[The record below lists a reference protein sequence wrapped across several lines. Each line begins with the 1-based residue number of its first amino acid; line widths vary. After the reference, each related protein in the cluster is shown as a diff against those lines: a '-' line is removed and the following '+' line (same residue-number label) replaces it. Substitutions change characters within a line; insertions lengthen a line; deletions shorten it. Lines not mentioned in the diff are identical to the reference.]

1 MFTLLLQSLD
11 VAHEAILKHEGGLTT
26 LCAALVA
33 PLKDSKQFVVC
44 IVNVGDS
51 LGFVF
56 SKHHGIREIT
66 TGSHDI
72 ESERDIRDAGG
83 ALGPVNGQDPE
94 LNNLTCSMTVVDPGD
109 IIYLTTDGIS
119 DNFDPVVTKIAVPKR
134 CHSDPELNK
143 ENSGNNQV
151 SNPRHSMISH
161 DGRPEMSPHERHQYA
176 VKEMER
182 IIHEFELFTEECCS
196 AQELCG
202 ALLQHV
208 LTLTDPKRKV
218 LENPDLYGKKL
229 RSKDRKRRDS
239 EIVSKMSRAPGKL
252 DHATIVAY
260 EVGNYHGNE
269 DEDYEID
276 STDDELDGDGFH
288 SNQGMVGKLLTYDA
302 AIYGRKHVPQ
312 GGGGNANVNTP
323 QWVHSNANVP
333 QGGGGNVNVNTPQGV
348 NSIATTPLG
357 GNEISQRWLNVNGS
371 LPYGTNGVRYGARYT
386 INIKDSPSPV
396 QYRRYAA
403 HVDTSTNNSNTSP
416 SSMRG
421 YNRTISSPNPTLNYP
436 SPSIGSPDSRP
447 KSVVYRRSVSTFT
460 PTRAQRSVSMY
471 GSPTSPSSQDASNS
485 TGSPFSPFSPSA
497 TSSPNDP
504 PVLRHKNRSSSSQ
517 DRSSYYSTRPV
528 SILSFESAV

>member
-143 ENSGNNQV
+143 ENSGNHQV

-288 SNQGMVGKLLTYDA
+288 GNQQGMVGKLLTYDA

-312 GGGGNANVNTP
+312 GGGGNVTTP
-323 QWVHSNANVP
+323 K
-333 QGGGGNVNVNTPQGV
+333 GNVNANTPQGV
-348 NSIATTPLG
+348 HSNTNATTPLG
-357 GNEISQRWLNVNGS
+357 GNEISQRGMNGS

-403 HVDTSTNNSNTSP
+403 HVDTNSSNTSP
-416 SSMRG
+416 SSMMG
-421 YNRTISSPNPTLNYP
+421 YSRTISSPNPTTNYP
-436 SPSIGSPDSRP
+436 SPSIGSPSSKGSPDSRP

-471 GSPTSPSSQDASNS
+471 GSPASASSQDASNS

-517 DRSSYYSTRPV
+517 DRSSYYSARPV